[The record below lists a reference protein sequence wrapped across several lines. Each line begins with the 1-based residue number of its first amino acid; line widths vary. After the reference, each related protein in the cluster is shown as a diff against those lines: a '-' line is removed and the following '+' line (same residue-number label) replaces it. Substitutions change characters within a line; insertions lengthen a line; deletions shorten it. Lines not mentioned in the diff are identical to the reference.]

1 MDIKIIRLI
10 ETRHDYIDYNIEP
23 SIESTIIGIV
33 DVHEDIT
40 ELVDLYHEDYRMT
53 WDDEYTPEHYEQKI
67 DIEVIKLSTVQ
78 ELVSE
83 YNHRVNTRQDGK
95 LKSGNQALQELKAK
109 MEKWNNDIQLN
120 K

>member
-10 ETRHDYIDYNIEP
+10 ETRHDHIDYNNNP

-33 DVHEDIT
+33 NVHEDIT
-40 ELVDLYHEDYRMT
+40 DLVDLYHENWRRV
-53 WDDEYTPEHYEQKI
+53 WDSEDTPEHMRGVCQQKI
-67 DIEVIKLSTVQ
+67 DTEVIKLSTVQ

-83 YNHRVNTRQDGK
+83 YKANEHLGWYKDG
-95 LKSGNQALQELKAK
+95 LLVE
-109 MEKWNNDIQLN
+109 N

>member
-10 ETRHDYIDYNIEP
+10 ETRHDYIDYNNDP

-40 ELVDLYHEDYRMT
+40 DLVDLYHEKWRNV
-53 WDDEYTPEHYEQKI
+53 WDSEDTPEHMRGNCEQKI
-67 DIEVIKLSTVQ
+67 DTEVIKLSTVQ

-83 YNHRVNTRQDGK
+83 Y
-95 LKSGNQALQELKAK
+95 KAS
-109 MEKWNNDIQLN
+109 EEFY
-120 K
+120 